1 MTISRQSAAKVLNT
15 VEITEQE
22 QSSTTIP
29 RKGSTILN
37 ELEKA
42 HVKFTS
48 DYKTLPCLSG
58 VYIIYCTISNK
69 CYIGSSLN
77 IKGRVIK
84 HISYL
89 KNKTHHSNKLQRAF
103 DKYKLDSFSYGV
115 LSITDDLR
123 NQEERFI
130 KLFNSY
136 ENGYNCTDKCINS
149 KSFKLTKPQIEKAI
163 VKSQKK
169 VVALNFEGEVM
180 YKFNSV
186 SEASR
191 FFKTSSSNI
200 SRVCLGKLNYI
211 KDHIFKYESD
221 YNENLDNSYK
231 HIKRVFTEKHRNK
244 ISKALKGKPKTKI
257 QLITLIK
264 RCSKKVIVLKD
275 SIIVNKFSSMKECQ
289 LFYKL
294 ENKALRKLILT
305 KTPLGGLY
313 FEFYEDIV

>member
-1 MTISRQSAAKVLNT
+1 VKPIKKLMDRYTNT
-15 VEITEQE
+15 ESLVIDK
-22 QSSTTIP
+22 I
-29 RKGSTILN
+29 N
-37 ELEKA
+37 ELIDVVNFYLTPVKVTPAEALQKLKESMPVEK
-42 HVKFTS
+42 VCVNCS
-48 DYKTLPCLSG
+48 WLYDPTLPCLSG

-169 VVALNFEGEVM
+169 VVALNFEV
-180 YKFNSV
+180 
-186 SEASR
+186 
-191 FFKTSSSNI
+191 
-200 SRVCLGKLNYI
+200 
-211 KDHIFKYESD
+211 
-221 YNENLDNSYK
+221 
-231 HIKRVFTEKHRNK
+231 
-244 ISKALKGKPKTKI
+244 
-257 QLITLIK
+257 
-264 RCSKKVIVLKD
+264 
-275 SIIVNKFSSMKECQ
+275 
-289 LFYKL
+289 
-294 ENKALRKLILT
+294 
-305 KTPLGGLY
+305 
-313 FEFYEDIV
+313 